1 MSIQTIIN
9 KSTAMQVNRRKMVGI
24 QYTRNEIPR
33 ISETPTTNPWRF
45 NMTMPNSLRY
55 NDARTI
61 IETLDTLDRKAP
73 ETISFGNLPNMSWIF
88 NYQGQASVSQLA
100 NMRVTSFV
108 GNQLVL
114 NTLPPIGSTRV
125 LFAPNDLIQIGN
137 YPYPFT
143 STTEI
148 LRGDANEVTI
158 TTHRPNILSNSVVG
172 LGITVGSSCQFRV
185 FCPNMPVYKL
195 FPGGAM
201 YNSDGSLQNN
211 AYIEWS
217 DEFQLYEYVG
227 LA

>member
-45 NMTMPNSLRY
+45 TMTMPNSLRY

-73 ETISFGNLPNMSWIF
+73 ETITFGALPNMSWIF
-88 NYQGQASVSQLA
+88 SYQGGAALSQLA
-100 NMRVTSFV
+100 NIRVVSFI
-108 GNQLVL
+108 GNQLIL
-114 NTLPPIGSTRV
+114 TALPPVNATRV
-125 LFAPNDLIQIGN
+125 MFAPNDLIQIGN
-137 YPYPFT
+137 FPYPFT
-143 STTEI
+143 STTEVQ
-148 LRGDANEVTI
+148 RGITDTITI
-158 TTHRPNILSNSVVG
+158 TTHRPNILSNSVAG
-172 LGITVGSSCQFRV
+172 LGITVGSACQFRV

-195 FPGGAM
+195 FPGGTA
-201 YNSDGSLQNN
+201 YNIDGSLANN

-217 DEFQLYEYVG
+217 DDFQLYEYVG
-227 LA
+227 TA